1 MTTTTVR
8 DIPDPLYQK
17 IKQSALKNR
26 RSINSEII
34 SLLEFATNL
43 DKQSN
48 SDIKLELIRNARLSV
63 SSNKVLNAA
72 EITAAKNEGRL

>member
-8 DIPDPLYQK
+8 DIPDSLYEE
-17 IKQSALKNR
+17 IRQSALKNR

-34 SLLEFATNL
+34 SLLEVATNL
-43 DKQSN
+43 DRQSG
-48 SDIKLELIRNARLSV
+48 SDMRLELIRNARLSI
-63 SSNKVLNAA
+63 SSNEVLSAA

>member
-1 MTTTTVR
+1 MATTIVR
-8 DIPDPLYQK
+8 DIPDPLYEK

-34 SLLEFATNL
+34 FLLEAAANL
-43 DKQSN
+43 SSPSSSTKR
-48 SDIKLELIRNARLSV
+48 LELIRNVRLSV
-63 SSNKVLNAA
+63 GSDKVISAA